1 MAIDLNSK
9 EGRKKFITEYL
20 DDLLVGINESY
31 GPILLEELQKRLEFT
46 INEFNEEI
54 TEAFS
59 MLKKRD
65 KDRKAF
71 FKDTIEEV
79 VDAVVTMEVVTN
91 IFKATRVKDK
101 KFWTFPDIDLTELR
115 QLRSTIENKGAIKL
129 VLRDSKN

>member
-71 FKDTIEEV
+71 FKDTVEEV
-79 VDAVVTMEVVTN
+79 IGDNVNSDNKTLWE
-91 IFKATRVKDK
+91 K
-101 KFWTFPDIDLTELR
+101 KLEE
-115 QLRSTIENKGAIKL
+115 IEN
-129 VLRDSKN
+129 NN

>member
-1 MAIDLNSK
+1 MAINLNSK

-65 KDRKAF
+65 KDRKHSL
-71 FKDTIEEV
+71 KI
-79 VDAVVTMEVVTN
+79 
-91 IFKATRVKDK
+91 
-101 KFWTFPDIDLTELR
+101 L
-115 QLRSTIENKGAIKL
+115 
-129 VLRDSKN
+129 SKRLLEMM

>member
-1 MAIDLNSK
+1 MTIDLNSK

-31 GPILLEELQKRLEFT
+31 GPILLEELQNRLEFT

-79 VDAVVTMEVVTN
+79 IGDDVNSDNKTLWE
-91 IFKATRVKDK
+91 K
-101 KFWTFPDIDLTELR
+101 KIEE
-115 QLRSTIENKGAIKL
+115 IENNK
-129 VLRDSKN
+129 

>member
-79 VDAVVTMEVVTN
+79 IGDN
-91 IFKATRVKDK
+91 VKPDNKTLWEK
-101 KFWTFPDIDLTELR
+101 KLEE
-115 QLRSTIENKGAIKL
+115 IENNK
-129 VLRDSKN
+129 

>member
-1 MAIDLNSK
+1 MAINLNSK

-79 VDAVVTMEVVTN
+79 IGDNVNPDNKTLWE
-91 IFKATRVKDK
+91 K
-101 KFWTFPDIDLTELR
+101 KLEE
-115 QLRSTIENKGAIKL
+115 IENNK
-129 VLRDSKN
+129 

>member
-9 EGRKKFITEYL
+9 ECRKKFITEYL

-79 VDAVVTMEVVTN
+79 IGDNVNPDNKTLWE
-91 IFKATRVKDK
+91 K
-101 KFWTFPDIDLTELR
+101 KLEE
-115 QLRSTIENKGAIKL
+115 IENNK
-129 VLRDSKN
+129 

>member
-54 TEAFS
+54 AEAFS

-71 FKDTIEEV
+71 FKDTVEEV
-79 VDAVVTMEVVTN
+79 IGDNVNSDNKTLWE
-91 IFKATRVKDK
+91 K
-101 KFWTFPDIDLTELR
+101 KLEE
-115 QLRSTIENKGAIKL
+115 IEN
-129 VLRDSKN
+129 NN

>member
-79 VDAVVTMEVVTN
+79 IGDNVNPDNKTLWE
-91 IFKATRVKDK
+91 K
-101 KFWTFPDIDLTELR
+101 KLEE
-115 QLRSTIENKGAIKL
+115 IENNK
-129 VLRDSKN
+129 

>member
-79 VDAVVTMEVVTN
+79 IGDNVNPDNKTLWE
-91 IFKATRVKDK
+91 K
-101 KFWTFPDIDLTELR
+101 KLEE
-115 QLRSTIENKGAIKL
+115 IEN
-129 VLRDSKN
+129 NN

>member
-1 MAIDLNSK
+1 MAINLNSK

-54 TEAFS
+54 AEAFS

-79 VDAVVTMEVVTN
+79 IGDNVNPDNKTLWE
-91 IFKATRVKDK
+91 K
-101 KFWTFPDIDLTELR
+101 KLEE
-115 QLRSTIENKGAIKL
+115 IEN
-129 VLRDSKN
+129 NN

>member
-1 MAIDLNSK
+1 MAINLNSK
-9 EGRKKFITEYL
+9 EGRKK
-20 DDLLVGINESY
+20 
-31 GPILLEELQKRLEFT
+31 LLEELQKRLEFT

-79 VDAVVTMEVVTN
+79 IGDNVNPDNKTLWE
-91 IFKATRVKDK
+91 K
-101 KFWTFPDIDLTELR
+101 KLEE
-115 QLRSTIENKGAIKL
+115 IENNK
-129 VLRDSKN
+129 

>member
-79 VDAVVTMEVVTN
+79 VGDNVNPDNKTLWE
-91 IFKATRVKDK
+91 K
-101 KFWTFPDIDLTELR
+101 KLEE
-115 QLRSTIENKGAIKL
+115 IEN
-129 VLRDSKN
+129 NN

>member
-79 VDAVVTMEVVTN
+79 IGDNDNPDNKTLWE
-91 IFKATRVKDK
+91 K
-101 KFWTFPDIDLTELR
+101 KLEE
-115 QLRSTIENKGAIKL
+115 IENNK
-129 VLRDSKN
+129 